1 MCTSTHYAILEI
13 NQSFPSTPPPSQV
26 FDKAVDEPHY
36 CSLYAQLCWE
46 LDRSV
51 PNFEPPLS
59 HTTTFRKL
67 LLRRCEEEFAKRHQ
81 HLLAGEASMR
91 SVAT

>member
-1 MCTSTHYAILEI
+1 MQSWKSTNL
-13 NQSFPSTPPPSQV
+13 SPPLPPPSQV